1 MLELDLVRRG
11 RVRQL
16 PPPAPRRPSCR
27 RCVFSRLS
35 GGLGLEGMSELS
47 STELRRPRCCS
58 READTVF
65 LRLYLG
71 GPGAGE
77 LGLSVSL
84 WRLVS
89 DSLVQPSASV
99 SRLSL
104 FLRSSLVALPYS
116 ILLMTSLLERREL
129 PGARL
134 LLLPPGDT
142 VWGRGQ
148 GGWTRDDTVQI
159 FPQTTDTD
167 SRYLSLNTVLAWAW
181 TMLQGVETGDTTQES
196 DTAAVGQSAPRL
208 SANTR

>member
-1 MLELDLVRRG
+1 MELDLVRRG

-16 PPPAPRRPSCR
+16 PPPAPRRLSCR
-27 RCVFSRLS
+27 RCVFSRLR

-71 GPGAGE
+71 PGAGE

-89 DSLVQPSASV
+89 DSLVQPSGSV

-129 PGARL
+129 LGARL

-142 VWGRGQ
+142 LWDTRGQ
-148 GGWTRDDTVQI
+148 G
-159 FPQTTDTD
+159 
-167 SRYLSLNTVLAWAW
+167 L
-181 TMLQGVETGDTTQES
+181 
-196 DTAAVGQSAPRL
+196 
-208 SANTR
+208 

>member
-16 PPPAPRRPSCR
+16 PPPAPRRLSCR
-27 RCVFSRLS
+27 RVFSRLS

-142 VWGRGQ
+142 VWDTGGQ
-148 GGWTRDDTVQI
+148 GLEAILIILIEKT
-159 FPQTTDTD
+159 FPQTT
-167 SRYLSLNTVLAWAW
+167 
-181 TMLQGVETGDTTQES
+181 ETAQRPS
-196 DTAAVGQSAPRL
+196 P
-208 SANTR
+208 